1 MNKLSYSDLK
11 YMVENTD
18 KWIKDYIDNKN
29 DIVYIEVEKQ
39 EIEFQKKFLWVN
51 LLLIKPII
59 ERDMPIKLNY
69 IHKDELFTSNVQTRI
84 HTQILKDILNYNKDE
99 DKNTIVWEL
108 VITVNLIYNVITFY
122 LDEYQNTIDLF
133 SILSILEEPEIAEVT
148 YVDPDKID
156 PEKINMSEI
165 ESNIKEMGN
174 KLTNTLLDERYKDI
188 NIFYPLLKTNSISPA
203 QLQQVIQIIGP
214 RTDCSDITFR
224 KPIKSSYLSGIIN
237 AAEFYCDSFM
247 GKKSMIY
254 NKQKLRDTRYKDR
267 IMQILTSEMYHLHK
281 GDCKTKVT
289 VDYAVT
295 KENYKHLD
303 GKYIVENNKLKS
315 LNEDNLENYI
325 GKIISMRS
333 PFGCKY
339 TDGICEICG
348 GLVTQFT
355 PDNIHIGMEAT
366 TSLMG
371 PIGQLILSNKHIT
384 STSAIIVNL
393 NPVIGDIFDVKNN
406 KLHLKRNINL
416 KDMKL
421 VILNKQIN
429 NFSDLKYIKNRKA
442 FNNAHFSEITTI
454 GIMNGKDI
462 LIEPTLMSFDET
474 KYNFT
479 KDFLNFIIDQGHI
492 DELEMDNNY
501 TYIPIKDFDKNL
513 PIMKYI
519 IYNNSMVAFSDK
531 INEYFKHLIK
541 EYDNPTDL
549 LQDITKLIY
558 QKASINILPIE
569 IIMRS
574 LLITS
579 ETNYD
584 IPVLEKSDSRCI
596 FKTMD
601 EIISGRYLGG
611 KLAYEGGESWLM
623 DPTTYTMKRRIS
635 TFDSLFIP
643 I

>member
-1 MNKLSYSDLK
+1 MNELSYSDLK
-11 YMVENTD
+11 YMVQNTD

-29 DIVYIEVEKQ
+29 DIVYIEVENQK
-39 EIEFQKKFLWVN
+39 IDFQKKFLWVN

-59 ERDMPIKLNY
+59 ERNMPIKLNY
-69 IHKDELFTSNVQTRI
+69 IHKDELFTSNVQTTI
-84 HTQILKDILNYNKDE
+84 HTQILKDILNYDKDE

-108 VITVNLIYNVITFY
+108 AITINLIYNVITFY

-133 SILSILEEPEIAEVT
+133 SILSTLEEPEIAEAT
-148 YVDPDKID
+148 YVEHDKID

-165 ESNIKEMGN
+165 ETNIKNMGK
-174 KLTNTLLDERYKDI
+174 KLTNILVDEKFKDN
-188 NIFYPLLKTNSISPA
+188 NIFYPLLKTNSISSA

-224 KPIKSSYLSGIIN
+224 KPIKSSYLGGIISS
-237 AAEFYCDSFM
+237 AEYYCDSFM
-247 GKKSMIY
+247 GRKSTIY

-267 IMQILTSEMYHLHK
+267 IMQILTSGMRHLHK
-281 GDCKTKVT
+281 GDCKTNVT
-289 VDYAVT
+289 VDYVVT
-295 KENYKHLD
+295 KENYKHLE
-303 GKYIVENNKLKS
+303 GKYIIENKKLK
-315 LNEDNLENYI
+315 LLEKNNLENYI

-339 TDGICEICG
+339 TDGMCEICG

-384 STSAIIVNL
+384 STSAIIVHL
-393 NPVIGDIFDVKNN
+393 NPTIADVFDVKNN
-406 KLHLKRNINL
+406 KLHIKKNINL

-454 GIMNGKDI
+454 GIMDGKDI
-462 LIEPTLMSFDET
+462 LIEPTLISFDET
-474 KYNFT
+474 EYNFT
-479 KDFLNFIIDQGHI
+479 KDFLNFVIDQGYI

-501 TYIPIKDFDKNL
+501 TYIPIKDFNKTL

-519 IYNNSMVAFSDK
+519 IYNNSMVAFSDR
-531 INEYFKHLIK
+531 INEYFKHLIR
-541 EYDNPTDL
+541 EYDNPSDL

-574 LLITS
+574 LLVTS
-579 ETNYD
+579 ETDYD
-584 IPVLEKSDSRCI
+584 IPVLKKSDTRCM

-611 KLAYEGGESWLM
+611 KLAYEGGESWLT
-623 DPTTYTMKRRIS
+623 DPTTYTGNRRVS
-635 TFDSLFIP
+635 TFDHLFTYV
-643 I
+643 